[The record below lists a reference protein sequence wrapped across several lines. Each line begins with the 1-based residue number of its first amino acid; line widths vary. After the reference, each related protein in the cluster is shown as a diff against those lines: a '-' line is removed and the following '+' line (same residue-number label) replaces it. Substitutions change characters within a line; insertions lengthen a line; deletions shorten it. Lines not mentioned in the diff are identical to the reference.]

1 MRDMYEKQ
9 SSSSPEVSN
18 YASSSGLSG
27 DDKEIGYRATTLN
40 HSYLLPNI
48 SSLHKLPIKIDLNF
62 ARMVMAEVVGTFI
75 LMFCVCGI
83 IASSKQTQNSA
94 VGLLE
99 YAATAGLTVVV
110 IIFSIGP
117 ISCAHV
123 NPAVTIAFATI
134 GQFPWF
140 KVPIYIIAQTIGSLM
155 ATYIGSLIYGIKSDI
170 MMTQPLQG
178 SNSAF
183 WVELIATFIIMF
195 LVTALTSEPQSVG
208 HLSGFVAGIAIG
220 LAVLIT
226 GPVSGGS
233 MNPARSLGPAIISW
247 KFKDIWIYILAPSGG
262 AVTGALTFRFLRL
275 QDQHCNSPNMTE
287 VGHPIPYCAR
297 RSGNM
302 ILLVEK
308 NWSVLCDRI
317 EGFRQR
323 YVLRTRVSDGV
334 YHKLS
339 M

>member
-1 MRDMYEKQ
+1 MY
-9 SSSSPEVSN
+9 V
-18 YASSSGLSG
+18 
-27 DDKEIGYRATTLN
+27 
-40 HSYLLPNI
+40 
-48 SSLHKLPIKIDLNF
+48 
-62 ARMVMAEVVGTFI
+62 
-75 LMFCVCGI
+75 
-83 IASSKQTQNSA
+83 

-226 GPVSGGS
+226 G
-233 MNPARSLGPAIISW
+233 
-247 KFKDIWIYILAPSGG
+247 
-262 AVTGALTFRFLRL
+262 
-275 QDQHCNSPNMTE
+275 
-287 VGHPIPYCAR
+287 
-297 RSGNM
+297 
-302 ILLVEK
+302 
-308 NWSVLCDRI
+308 
-317 EGFRQR
+317 
-323 YVLRTRVSDGV
+323 
-334 YHKLS
+334 
-339 M
+339 